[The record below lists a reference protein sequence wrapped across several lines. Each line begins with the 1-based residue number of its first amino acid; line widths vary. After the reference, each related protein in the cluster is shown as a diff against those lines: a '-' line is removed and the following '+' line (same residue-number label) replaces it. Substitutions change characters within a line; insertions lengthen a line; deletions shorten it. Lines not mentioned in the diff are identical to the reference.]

1 MNKIFKNINMIWNK
15 FRSTGDQ
22 FWDELEEQLI
32 LSDVSVNT
40 AGRILE
46 SVKNTSYEE
55 SINSLEGIKDLLKKE
70 IIKIL
75 DGGGQSAGQL
85 RLSPDPPTVYL
96 VVGVNGVGKT
106 SAIAKIA
113 NMYKKQGKKIIL
125 AAADTYRSAAV
136 EQLTHFADILDIDIV
151 NHQRNSDPGAVVFD
165 CLEKTIAKNADM
177 MIIDTAGRM
186 QTSCNLMEELKK
198 IKRVVTKKLGRGP
211 DEVLLTID
219 STTGQNA
226 RSQAEI
232 FSEAMDI
239 TGIILTKT
247 DGTSRGG
254 IILTIKNELEI
265 PVKLVTDGEKL
276 ENIYYFDP
284 VKFTGMIFS

>member
-1 MNKIFKNINMIWNK
+1 MIKIFKNIGKIWNK
-15 FRSTGDQ
+15 FKGTGDE

-32 LSDVSVNT
+32 LSDVSIST
-40 AGRILE
+40 TDRILE
-46 SVKNTSYEE
+46 SIKNNSYEKN
-55 SINSLEGIKDLLKKE
+55 IKDLEGITELLKAE
-70 IIKIL
+70 IIEIL
-75 DGGGQSAGQL
+75 DGSSNEGLRISAE
-85 RLSPDPPTVYL
+85 PPTVYL

-106 SAIAKIA
+106 SAIAKMA
-113 NMYKKQGKKIIL
+113 SMYKKQGKKIIL

-136 EQLTHFADILDIDIV
+136 EQLAHFADMLDIDIV
-151 NHQRNSDPGAVVFD
+151 NHQRNADPGAVVYD
-165 CLEKTIAKNADM
+165 SLEKAIAKKADM
-177 MIIDTAGRM
+177 VIIDTAGRM
-186 QTSCNLMEELKK
+186 QTSYNLMEELKK
-198 IKRVVTKKLGRGP
+198 IKRVVSKRLGRDP

-239 TGIILTKT
+239 SGIILTKT

-254 IILTIKNELEI
+254 IVLTIKNDLGV
-265 PVKLVTDGEKL
+265 PVKIVTNGEKL

-284 VKFTGMIFS
+284 VKFTDMIFS

>member
-1 MNKIFKNINMIWNK
+1 MRKIFKNISKIWNK
-15 FRSTGDQ
+15 FKNSNDE

-40 AGRILE
+40 TDRILE
-46 SVKNTSYEE
+46 SVKNNSYEKNIE
-55 SINSLEGIKDLLKKE
+55 DLEGIKDLLKAE
-70 IIKIL
+70 IIEIL
-75 DGGGQSAGQL
+75 DGGPTGELQVSME
-85 RLSPDPPTVYL
+85 PPTVYL

-106 SAIAKIA
+106 SAIAKMA
-113 NMYKKQGKKIIL
+113 SMYKKQGKKIIL

-151 NHQRNSDPGAVVFD
+151 NHQRNADPGAVVYD
-165 CLEKTIAKNADM
+165 SLEKAIAKNADM
-177 MIIDTAGRM
+177 VIIDTAGRM
-186 QTSCNLMEELKK
+186 QTSYNLMEELKK
-198 IKRVVTKKLGRGP
+198 IKRVVSKRLGRDP
-211 DEVLLTID
+211 DEVLLAID

-239 TGIILTKT
+239 SGIILTKT

-254 IILTIKNELEI
+254 IVLTIKNDLGI
-265 PVKLVTDGEKL
+265 PVKIITNGEKL
-276 ENIYYFDP
+276 ENIYNFDP
-284 VKFTGMIFS
+284 AKFTDMMFL